1 MWVSSELQ
9 YSDGRTKASAA
20 QLLADRLRSHLKRLK
35 SDEDFVASKKK
46 TAAERKKGA
55 EKYVIRK
62 PRRGQQQQL
71 CLQRFALLRH
81 KRCPTRLT
89 RPTTRR

>member
-9 YSDGRTKASAA
+9 YSDGLTKASAA
-20 QLLADRLRSHLKRLK
+20 QLLADRLRSHLTRLK

-55 EKYVIRK
+55 EEVRDQKAHGDDHSNNYVCSI
-62 PRRGQQQQL
+62 L
-71 CLQRFALLRH
+71 HCCDASDALRD
-81 KRCPTRLT
+81 C
-89 RPTTRR
+89 